1 MKVTFTRDTVL
12 EALQKVQNVVGSRT
26 TLPILLNTLVEAGED
41 VGGLRFTATDM
52 DLSVR
57 ASVQADVARD
67 GQATLPAKRLFSIL
81 RELPS
86 GEVSF
91 EVNDQRAAT
100 IQTAQS
106 RFVLM
111 GMPPEEFPAFP
122 DPVDGVEIVMP
133 QSELS
138 NMLRRTSYAA
148 STDETR
154 QALNGIL
161 FKLAEARLTLVATD
175 GRRLALAHANVPEAG
190 ESVFETIVPTKAV
203 REIER
208 LLSPKGQ
215 VRLVMA
221 ATQAHF
227 AFRDDG
233 AAADRSVLVT
243 RLIDGSFPN
252 YEQVIPSESRFKV
265 VMNRESLLEAMRRVS
280 LLASEKS
287 SSVRLHFRKK
297 SLTVSAN
304 TPDVG
309 EAEETIEVE
318 FPGDSVEI
326 GFNPGYLMDPLK
338 NLDSDKVTLELTDE
352 LSPGVLRS
360 SEPFLY
366 VLMPMRLS

>member
-1 MKVTFTRDTVL
+1 M
-12 EALQKVQNVVGSRT
+12 
-26 TLPILLNTLVEAGED
+26 
-41 VGGLRFTATDM
+41 
-52 DLSVR
+52 
-57 ASVQADVARD
+57 
-67 GQATLPAKRLFSIL
+67 
-81 RELPS
+81 
-86 GEVSF
+86 
-91 EVNDQRAAT
+91 
-100 IQTAQS
+100 
-106 RFVLM
+106 
-111 GMPPEEFPAFP
+111 
-122 DPVDGVEIVMP
+122 
-133 QSELS
+133 
-138 NMLRRTSYAA
+138 
-148 STDETR
+148 
-154 QALNGIL
+154 
-161 FKLAEARLTLVATD
+161 
-175 GRRLALAHANVPEAG
+175 
-190 ESVFETIVPTKAV
+190 
-203 REIER
+203 
-208 LLSPKGQ
+208 
-215 VRLVMA
+215 
-221 ATQAHF
+221 
-227 AFRDDG
+227 
-233 AAADRSVLVT
+233 
-243 RLIDGSFPN
+243 IDGSFPN